1 MRQKSNPIFKWL
13 SNATILSSLGLVLS
27 VIGNYYY
34 INDTEVPV
42 GRTFETPTDKPSQIK
57 VVTTEAY
64 PRYQYFPL
72 FGKRGTVTEE
82 VVYDGNEGRLCNIRT
97 FNKIQDINH
106 GGKLTTPPECYK
118 LHDAELRD
126 MRLAFELSAKES
138 GGHVNPNKANI
149 TVRAFDR
156 EGKHTQHN
164 LLDVVPHEH
173 TPNYWRPHPYLPE
186 NFN

>member
-1 MRQKSNPIFKWL
+1 MRQKTNPIFKWL

-27 VIGNYYY
+27 IIGNYYY

-42 GRTFETPTDKPSQIK
+42 GRTFETPTNKPSQIK

-82 VVYDGNEGRLCNIRT
+82 VVYDGNEGRLCSIRT
-97 FNKIQDINH
+97 FNKIQNINS
-106 GGKLTTPPECYK
+106 GEKLTTRPECDKLYK
-118 LHDAELRD
+118 AELRD

-138 GGHVNPNKANI
+138 GRHFNPNKANI
-149 TVRAFDR
+149 TVWAFDS
-156 EGKHTQHN
+156 EGNYTQHN
-164 LLDVVPHEH
+164 LLDVMPHEY
-173 TPNYWRPHPYLPE
+173 TPNYWRPHPYLPL
-186 NFN
+186 NSN